1 MVVNTFLFM
10 SKYKNN
16 KKRSTQTQTTLE
28 AKHKKIL
35 ADFHKQR
42 KQLPEK
48 EKLLN
53 NIKKKLAKLNKKSIS
68 ELDEKT
74 LDKIHKLELKEK
86 NIEKDITDIKNNND
100 INKYYNETGDILFQ
114 YYDSYNLDSVDD
126 QISINS
132 SDSSNSD
139 ENKSGQKL
147 ILNFINKDV
156 KNMDSTVQHKRKKL
170 LEKYLH
176 RVDKNYINIKDKDE
190 NYIKCPQCNKE
201 RTLNSAESLL
211 VCHKCGNTEFIYID
225 CDKPSYK
232 DPPPEQSNYAYKEIN
247 HFKEWLAYAQAKEST
262 DIPSEIFYKILL
274 EIKKRKIKNL
284 AILTKQHMR
293 DFLRKIGFSKYYEHS
308 PLILMKLTNMPP
320 IRISD
325 HLEKRLIDMFTEVL
339 MVYRS
344 VKPDERTNFFSYSY
358 ILYKFLELLEFDEYK
373 DYFTLF
379 KGNENLKNQ
388 DKIFSKI
395 CKILRWQFIPSI

>member
-1 MVVNTFLFM
+1 MVETVSAFM

-16 KKRSTQTQTTLE
+16 KKRSEQTQTTLE

-42 KQLPEK
+42 KQLPDK
-48 EKLLN
+48 EKSLKT
-53 NIKKKLAKLNKKSIS
+53 IRKKLDKLNKKSIA
-68 ELDEKT
+68 ELNEDT
-74 LDKIHKLELKEK
+74 LDQIHKLELKEK
-86 NIEKDITDIKNNND
+86 KVEREIDNIKNNND
-100 INKYYNETGDILFQ
+100 ITNYYNETGDILFQ
-114 YYDSYNLDSVDD
+114 YYDSYQLDTLDD
-126 QISINS
+126 HLSTNS
-132 SDSSNSD
+132 SKSD
-139 ENKSGQKL
+139 EIQTGQQS
-147 ILNFINKDV
+147 ILNFLNKEG
-156 KNMDSTVQHKRKKL
+156 KRREATVQHKRKKL

-176 RVDKNYINIKDKDE
+176 RVDKEYIKVGDKDE
-190 NYIKCPQCNKE
+190 SYIKCPYCNRE

-211 VCHKCGNTEFIYID
+211 ECHKCGTTDFIYID
-225 CDKPSYK
+225 CEKPSYK

-262 DIPSEIFYKILL
+262 EIPAEIFCKILL
-274 EIKKRKIKNL
+274 EIKKWRIKNL
-284 AILTKQHMR
+284 AKLTKKHIR
-293 DFLRKIGFSKYYEHS
+293 DYLRKIGFAKYYEHS

-325 HLEKRLIDMFTEVL
+325 HLEKKLIDMFTEVL

-344 VKPDERTNFFSYSY
+344 VKPDDRTNFFSYSY

-388 DKIFSKI
+388 DKTFAKI